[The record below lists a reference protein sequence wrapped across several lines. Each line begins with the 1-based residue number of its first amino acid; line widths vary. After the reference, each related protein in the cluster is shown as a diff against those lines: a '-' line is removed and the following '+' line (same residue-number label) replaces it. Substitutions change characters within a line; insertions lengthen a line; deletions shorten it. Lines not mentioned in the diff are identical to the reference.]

1 MYVFNLKGWK
11 LKDCWMFWFTDT
23 DGSWIFVNEGKS
35 TLDIAISFDFRTD

>member
-1 MYVFNLKGWK
+1 MEIKRLLNVLK
-11 LKDCWMFWFTDT
+11 LFTDT